1 MTVKWTELDVISFQA
16 RAFDLRST
24 FEPKTIVLGIYG
36 DEVLIMCSDKDH
48 ENNLLLPKAEA
59 LALAER
65 LHRYAEAL

>member
-1 MTVKWTELDVISFQA
+1 MTVKWTELDDVSFTA
-16 RAFDLRST
+16 RSFDLSLT
-24 FEPKTIVLGIYG
+24 FRPMTVMLGLYG
-36 DEVLIMCSDKDH
+36 DEVLLMCSDKDH